1 MSRYDRIEE
10 VKKGAAHVDEIE
22 EVKKFN
28 PYHDSLGRFSSAQ
41 GYASFTTQT
50 RDPKKQHMADMAIA
64 RLKQQS
70 AQQAQQAPKAPTP
83 PPAPPKPTKNY
94 DHLGFADHDDAA
106 HHQMWNRKG
115 YYQQQKL
122 TTAQKKAADN
132 YMEDQPERGSLY
144 SHSQNMNHILATQGP
159 QALTGKYQQTY
170 NGLMSAQHNVGY
182 NVTATRYDHPGFV
195 NSLLQAAGINK
206 DYTKCTP
213 QELQRLVG
221 MKVGTDAMSS
231 FSLNDF
237 ANAPSF
243 VKNTVFQSRAVKING
258 KLSAGVKGMMP
269 GIGPGGDQGEFIV
282 GPTNG
287 THNKPG
293 VIKAVRL
300 TGQMV
305 RRKGTQIYD
314 QPRIEFDIDYD

>member
-10 VKKGAAHVDEIE
+10 VKKGAADVDHIEEIE
-22 EVKKFN
+22 KFN

-64 RLKQQS
+64 RLKQQ
-70 AQQAQQAPKAPTP
+70 AAQQAPKAPTP
-83 PPAPPKPTKNY
+83 PPAPPKPTKNF
-94 DHLGFADHDDAA
+94 DRLGFADHDDAP

-132 YMEDQPERGSLY
+132 YMEDQPEWGSLY
-144 SHSQNMNHILATQGP
+144 SHSQNMNHTLATQGP
-159 QALTGKYQQTY
+159 QALTGKHLQTY
-170 NGLMSAQHNVGY
+170 NGIMSAQHNLGY

-195 NSLLQAAGINK
+195 NSLLKAAGINK

-213 QELQRLVG
+213 QELQKLVG

-237 ANAPSF
+237 ATAPQH
-243 VKNTVFQSRAVKING
+243 VKSGVFQSRAVKING
-258 KLSAGVKGMMP
+258 KLSASVQGMMP

-293 VIKAVRL
+293 VIKGVRL